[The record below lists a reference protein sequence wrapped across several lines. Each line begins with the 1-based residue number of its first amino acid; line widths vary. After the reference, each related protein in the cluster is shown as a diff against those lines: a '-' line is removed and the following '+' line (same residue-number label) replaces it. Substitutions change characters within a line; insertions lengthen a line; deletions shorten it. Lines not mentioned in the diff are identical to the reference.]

1 MTPALHSLKNSKS
14 TFLGI
19 VVFATIL
26 LYSQL
31 QARPV
36 TDFTLSTIA
45 GESITLSDYKG
56 EVILVY
62 FWASWTKEVE
72 NEMKSL
78 ISLKKRRPELVLLSI
93 NMDEMS
99 PEEVKK
105 WAEDH
110 SLNFPVCIGKN
121 EVYTTYQNYIAYP
134 ERGALPFGIIIDKNW
149 DVVDDVSGYRDK
161 ELWYWRTD
169 PYLEES
175 KNAEE

>member
-78 ISLKKRRPELVLLSI
+78 ISLKKKTSR
-93 NMDEMS
+93 
-99 PEEVKK
+99 
-105 WAEDH
+105 
-110 SLNFPVCIGKN
+110 IGF
-121 EVYTTYQNYIAYP
+121 
-134 ERGALPFGIIIDKNW
+134 ALD
-149 DVVDDVSGYRDK
+149 
-161 ELWYWRTD
+161 
-169 PYLEES
+169 
-175 KNAEE
+175 